1 MRKTEERM
9 IRAIRT
15 CRQWRGKNT
24 EVLDDNG
31 FGWGVYLHGHRIACG
46 PWVEG
51 EVKVVG
57 ASLCGWDT
65 VTTRSRLY
73 ALGVDVW
80 KLRLEEGFIT
90 QKQYMK
96 HLRAAE
102 NERTRRKLLST

>member
-9 IRAIRT
+9 LRAIRT
-15 CRQWRGKNT
+15 YHQWRGKNT
-24 EVLDDNG
+24 EVLDDG
-31 FGWGVYLHGHRIACG
+31 FGWGVYLHGHRIAWG
-46 PWVEG
+46 PWIEG

-65 VTTRSRLY
+65 PTTRSRLY

>member
-1 MRKTEERM
+1 MRKTEDRM

-24 EVLDDNG
+24 SVLDTG
-31 FGWGVYLHGHRIACG
+31 GLGWGVYLHGHCIAWG
-46 PWVEG
+46 PWIEG
-51 EVKVVG
+51 EVEVFG

-90 QKQYMK
+90 QEQYMK
-96 HLRAAE
+96 HLRDVE
-102 NERTRRKLLST
+102 NWRTRRKLAAM

>member
-9 IRAIRT
+9 LRAIRT

-24 EVLDDNG
+24 KVLVDSG
-31 FGWGVYLHGHRIACG
+31 PGWGVYLHGNRIAWG
-46 PWVEG
+46 LWLFG
-51 EVKVVG
+51 EVKVAG

-65 VTTRSRLY
+65 PTTRSRLS

-90 QKQYMK
+90 QKQYMD
-96 HLRAAE
+96 HLRRVE
-102 NERTRRKLLST
+102 NERTRRKLLSA